1 MSALEADKEKFAEIG
16 ADILAI
22 NPASVES
29 HDKYCDK
36 KGFTFPLLSDPGR
49 KVAKAYQATK
59 LKDAVIQRTV
69 YVVGPGLK
77 IIFAE
82 QGIPA
87 DKKMIAAIANDKQT

>member
-1 MSALEADKEKFAEIG
+1 
-16 ADILAI
+16 
-22 NPASVES
+22 VES

-69 YVVGPGLK
+69 YVVGPERK

-87 DKKMIAAIANDKQT
+87 DKKMIDTINNDKQS